1 MSTTIRVLLDSAGRP
16 ARRLP
21 LTLTR
26 GGGFMEIAVQT
37 DENGEIHI
45 NGEPGEQIELL
56 NAGRCLYRGP
66 LAPRLTLTLLSDAQ
80 AGRRQGA
87 PSGIGGGSI
96 AYPSMQIDHVVVDGR
111 RIETD
116 SEGYIVRP
124 DEWSEG
130 FARALAEKEGLE
142 LTEEHWEVIY
152 FLRDFYNQK
161 HVQCTVRDMIRHFRK
176 VWDRDRGSNRYLH
189 QIFPNGG
196 PQKQGNRLAGLL
208 RTKGEH

>member
-1 MSTTIRVLLDSAGRP
+1 MTATIRILLDGAGRP

-21 LTLTR
+21 LTIAR
-26 GGGFMEIAVQT
+26 DGGFLEINAQT
-37 DENGEIHI
+37 DENGELGLDGI
-45 NGEPGEQIELL
+45 GETIEIL
-56 NAGRCLYRGP
+56 NAGRRLYHGP
-66 LAPRLTLTLLSDAQ
+66 LEDGLTLTLLSDAQ
-80 AGRRQGA
+80 AGQRQGA

-96 AYPSMQIDHVVVDGR
+96 AYPSMQIDHVMVDGQ

-130 FARALAEKEGLE
+130 FARALAAKEGLE

-161 HVQCTVRDMIRHFRK
+161 HVQCTVRDMIKHFRK
-176 VWDRDRGSNRYLH
+176 VWGRERGSNRYLH
-189 QIFPNGG
+189 KIFPNGG

>member
-1 MSTTIRVLLDSAGRP
+1 MSAVIRILLDGAGRP

-21 LTLTR
+21 LTIAR
-26 GGGFMEIAVQT
+26 EAGFQEIAVQT
-37 DENGEIHI
+37 DENGELHLEGT
-45 NGEPGEQIELL
+45 GEPVEIL
-56 NAGRCLYRGP
+56 NAGRCIYSGP
-66 LAPRLTLTLLSDAQ
+66 LKPELTITLLSEAGTG
-80 AGRRQGA
+80 GRRGA
-87 PSGIGGGSI
+87 PAGIGGGSV
-96 AYPSMQIDHVVVDGR
+96 AYPSMQTDQVWVDGVPV
-111 RIETD
+111 ETD

-152 FLRDFYNQK
+152 FLRDYYNRK
-161 HVQCTVRDMIRHFRK
+161 HVQCTVRDMIKHFRK
-176 VWDRDRGSNRYLH
+176 VWGREKGSNRYLH
-189 QIFPNGG
+189 RIFPNGG